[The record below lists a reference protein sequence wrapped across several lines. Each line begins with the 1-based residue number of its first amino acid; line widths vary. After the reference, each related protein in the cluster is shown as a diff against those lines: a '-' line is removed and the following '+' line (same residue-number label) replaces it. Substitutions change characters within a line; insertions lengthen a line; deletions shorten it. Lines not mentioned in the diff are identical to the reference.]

1 MLNYRSVT
9 SSELQ
14 VRSKPA
20 LRFVSDKSGFQK
32 RLSTLL
38 EPTPLPFPTF
48 QMATEGSRR
57 TLEQHAYHAWVRPA
71 HLRSQHIVLADG
83 LPVLLRNPKQEQ
95 KLLSLRIP
103 FDKGRVQKLGPIVC
117 EGAWDHQDH
126 ILWIWDVLLWEKQVV
141 WQTLPYSKRW
151 ELVKTI
157 VGELLDCGHPMS
169 DAQVRVP
176 VWETLSEVATRDEI
190 LSGFSI
196 EFQPEKAGMRR
207 HLLVPKRDEV
217 EFVAKNYHE
226 RKMMA
231 ETSPV
236 AQQPPK
242 PKQPVI
248 EQIPENVVVSI
259 PKPEPVITKERQEK
273 KAPQQQERRV
283 ARLSKDPHLKLPDTY
298 RLTSVP
304 EDEDL
309 GLSAIRSLEISK
321 VLRLRLAK
329 EASVLVDV
337 TWCEPFQKWEVKQV
351 HA

>member
-48 QMATEGSRR
+48 QMVTEGSRK
-57 TLEQHAYHAWVRPA
+57 TLEQHSYHAWVRPA
-71 HLRSQHIVLADG
+71 HLRSQHIILADG

-141 WQTLPYSKRW
+141 WQTLSYSKRW
-151 ELVKTI
+151 DLVKLV

-176 VWETLSEVATRDEI
+176 IWETLGEVAKRDEI

-231 ETSPV
+231 ETVKPQIV
-236 AQQPPK
+236 APKPAPPK
-242 PKQPVI
+242 
-248 EQIPENVVVSI
+248 NVVVPI
-259 PKPEPVITKERQEK
+259 ETPAAPEPKQRQETK
-273 KAPQQQERRV
+273 GQQQQERRV

-298 RLTSVP
+298 RLKSIP
-304 EDEDL
+304 DEEDL
-309 GLSAIRSLEISK
+309 GLSAIRSMEISK

-351 HA
+351 HT

>member
-20 LRFVSDKSGFQK
+20 LRFVSEKSGFQK

-48 QMATEGSRR
+48 QIATEGSRKP
-57 TLEQHAYHAWVRPA
+57 LEQHAYHAWVRPA

-83 LPVLLRNPKQEQ
+83 FPVLLKNPKSDT
-95 KLLSLRIP
+95 KLMSLRIP

-126 ILWIWDVLLWEKQVV
+126 ILWIWDILLWEKEVV
-141 WQTLPYSKRW
+141 WQTQPYSKRW
-151 ELVKTI
+151 DLVKTV

-176 VWETLSEVATRDEI
+176 VWETLKDVAANEAPA
-190 LSGFSI
+190 SGYSI
-196 EFQPEKAGMRR
+196 ECQPEKAGMRR
-207 HLLVPKRDEV
+207 HLLLLKNNEV
-217 EFVAKNYHE
+217 DFVAQNFHE
-226 RKMMA
+226 RKMVA
-231 ETSPV
+231 EKAV
-236 AQQPPK
+236 AMSVPPK
-242 PKQPVI
+242 TVKSPPIVKSEPETLLQVPEVESPPKQ
-248 EQIPENVVVSI
+248 
-259 PKPEPVITKERQEK
+259 

-298 RLTSVP
+298 RVKSVP

-309 GLSAIRSLEISK
+309 GLSAIRSMEISK
-321 VLRLRLAK
+321 VLRLRFAK
-329 EASVLVDV
+329 ETFVLVDV
-337 TWCEPFQKWEVKQV
+337 MWYEPFQKWEVKQV

>member
-20 LRFVSDKSGFQK
+20 LRFVSEKSGFQK
-32 RLSTLL
+32 RISTLL

-48 QMATEGSRR
+48 QIATEGSRK

-83 LPVLLRNPKQEQ
+83 FPVLLRNPKSEA
-95 KLLSLRIP
+95 KLMSLRIP
-103 FDKGRVQKLGPIVC
+103 FDRNRVQKLGPIVC

-126 ILWIWDVLLWEKQVV
+126 ILWIWDVLLWEKEVV
-141 WQTLPYSKRW
+141 WQTMPYSKRW
-151 ELVKTI
+151 DLVKTV

-176 VWETLSEVATRDEI
+176 VWETLKDVAAKEKPA
-190 LSGFSI
+190 LGFSI

-207 HLLVPKRDEV
+207 HLMLLKGDEV
-217 EFVAKNYHE
+217 EFVPQNYYE
-226 RKMMA
+226 RGLVA
-231 ETSPV
+231 EKAVAATRPPKKEFKQEPEPEPAPV
-236 AQQPPK
+236 VEATIFTPPK
-242 PKQPVI
+242 P
-248 EQIPENVVVSI
+248 
-259 PKPEPVITKERQEK
+259 

-298 RLTSVP
+298 RVKSVP

-309 GLSAIRSLEISK
+309 GLSAIRSMEISK
-321 VLRLRLAK
+321 ALRLRFAK

-337 TWCEPFQKWEVKQV
+337 VWYEPFQKWEVKQV

>member
-20 LRFVSDKSGFQK
+20 LRFVSEKSGFQK

-48 QMATEGSRR
+48 QIATEGSRK

-83 LPVLLRNPKQEQ
+83 FPVLLKNPKSDA
-95 KLLSLRIP
+95 KLMSLRIP

-126 ILWIWDVLLWEKQVV
+126 ILWIWDVLVWEKEVV
-141 WQTLPYSKRW
+141 WQTQPYSKRW
-151 ELVKTI
+151 DLVKTF

-176 VWETLSEVATRDEI
+176 TWETLKDVAAKEAPA
-190 LSGFSI
+190 SGYSI
-196 EFQPEKAGMRR
+196 ECQPEKAGMRR
-207 HLLVPKRDEV
+207 HLLLLKNNEV
-217 EFVAKNYHE
+217 EFVAQNFHE
-226 RKMMA
+226 RKMVA
-231 ETSPV
+231 EKAAP
-236 AQQPPK
+236 APAPK
-242 PKQPVI
+242 PKTVVEPAPTPAVI
-248 EQIPENVVVSI
+248 ESL
-259 PKPEPVITKERQEK
+259 PKPKT
-273 KAPQQQERRV
+273 PQQQERRV

-298 RLTSVP
+298 RVKSVP

-309 GLSAIRSLEISK
+309 GLSAIRSMEISK
-321 VLRLRLAK
+321 ALRLRFAK
-329 EASVLVDV
+329 DTSVLVDV
-337 TWCEPFQKWEVKQV
+337 VWYEPFQKWEVKQV

>member
-20 LRFVSDKSGFQK
+20 LRFVSEKSGFQK

-48 QMATEGSRR
+48 QIATEGSRK

-71 HLRSQHIVLADG
+71 HLRSQHIILADG
-83 LPVLLRNPKQEQ
+83 FPVLLRNPKSEA
-95 KLLSLRIP
+95 KLMSLRIP
-103 FDKGRVQKLGPIVC
+103 FDKNRVQKLGPIVC

-126 ILWIWDVLLWEKQVV
+126 ILWIWDILLWEKEIV
-141 WQTLPYSKRW
+141 WQTQPYSKRW
-151 ELVKTI
+151 DLVKTV

-176 VWETLSEVATRDEI
+176 VWETLKDIAAKEEPP
-190 LSGFSI
+190 SGYSI

-207 HLLVPKRDEV
+207 HLLVLKRDEV
-217 EFVAKNYHE
+217 AFDSQTYHE
-226 RKMMA
+226 RKMVASGAPSAAPITAKKQSHSPEPVVEPTA
-231 ETSPV
+231 ELSIPS
-236 AQQPPK
+236 ASQPK
-242 PKQPVI
+242 PK
-248 EQIPENVVVSI
+248 
-259 PKPEPVITKERQEK
+259 
-273 KAPQQQERRV
+273 APQERRV

-298 RLTSVP
+298 RVKSVP

-309 GLSAIRSLEISK
+309 GLSAIRSMEISK
-321 VLRLRLAK
+321 ALRLRFAK
-329 EASVLVDV
+329 DESVLVDV
-337 TWCEPFQKWEVKQV
+337 VWYEPFQKWEVKQV

>member
-20 LRFVSDKSGFQK
+20 LRFVSEKSGFQK

-48 QMATEGSRR
+48 QIATEGSRK

-83 LPVLLRNPKQEQ
+83 FPILLKNPKSDA
-95 KLLSLRIP
+95 KLMSLRIP

-126 ILWIWDVLLWEKQVV
+126 ILWIWDVLLWEKENV

-151 ELVKTI
+151 DLVKTV

-176 VWETLSEVATRDEI
+176 VWETLKDVAAKEAPA
-190 LSGFSI
+190 SGFSI
-196 EFQPEKAGMRR
+196 ECQPEKAGMRR
-207 HLLVPKRDEV
+207 HLLLLKSNEV
-217 EFVAKNYHE
+217 EFVAQNFHE
-226 RKMMA
+226 RKMVA
-231 ETSPV
+231 EKAAPV
-236 AQQPPK
+236 SAPAPK
-242 PKQPVI
+242 PKPVV
-248 EQIPENVVVSI
+248 EHDSSPAPTPVVVESP
-259 PKPEPVITKERQEK
+259 PKQ
-273 KAPQQQERRV
+273 KAPQQQERHV

-298 RLTSVP
+298 RVKSVT

-309 GLSAIRSLEISK
+309 GLSAIRSMEISK
-321 VLRLRLAK
+321 VLRLRFAK
-329 EASVLVDV
+329 ETSVLVDV
-337 TWCEPFQKWEVKQV
+337 MWYEPFQKWEVKQV

>member
-9 SSELQ
+9 NSEFQ

-20 LRFVSDKSGFQK
+20 LRFVSEKSGFQK

-48 QMATEGSRR
+48 QIATEGSRK

-83 LPVLLRNPKQEQ
+83 FPVLLKNPKSDA
-95 KLLSLRIP
+95 KLMSLRIP
-103 FDKGRVQKLGPIVC
+103 FDKGRIQKLGPIVC

-126 ILWIWDVLLWEKQVV
+126 ILWIWDVLLWEKENV
-141 WQTLPYSKRW
+141 WQTHSYSKRW
-151 ELVKTI
+151 DLVKII

-176 VWETLSEVATRDEI
+176 VWETLKDVAAKEAPA
-190 LSGFSI
+190 SGYSI
-196 EFQPEKAGMRR
+196 ECQPEKAGMRR
-207 HLLVPKRDEV
+207 HLLLLKSNEV
-217 EFVAKNYHE
+217 EFVAQNFHE
-226 RKMMA
+226 RKMVA
-231 ETSPV
+231 EKAIADTSKSSVVENLKVDVELPPDIESPLASV
-236 AQQPPK
+236 PKQKVQQP
-242 PKQPVI
+242 
-248 EQIPENVVVSI
+248 
-259 PKPEPVITKERQEK
+259 
-273 KAPQQQERRV
+273 QERRV

-298 RLTSVP
+298 RVKSVP

-309 GLSAIRSLEISK
+309 GLSAIRSMEISK
-321 VLRLRLAK
+321 VLRLRFAK
-329 EASVLVDV
+329 DASVLVDV
-337 TWCEPFQKWEVKQV
+337 MWYEPFQKWEVKQV